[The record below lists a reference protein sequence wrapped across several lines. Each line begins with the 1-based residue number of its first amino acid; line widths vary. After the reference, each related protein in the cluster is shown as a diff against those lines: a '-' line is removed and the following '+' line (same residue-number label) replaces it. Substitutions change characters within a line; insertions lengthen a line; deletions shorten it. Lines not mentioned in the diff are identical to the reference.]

1 MFGTRLIDSSYKLV
15 NERNLKLNVE
25 TTSEHTHI
33 SNSDVEQVS
42 SKSKIS
48 KQNTLYKKMKF
59 SIKDFFS
66 KCDQP
71 NPQLN

>member
-1 MFGTRLIDSSYKLV
+1 MFSTRVIDSSYKLV

-25 TTSEHTHI
+25 TTSEHIHI

-48 KQNTLYKKMKF
+48 KQNALHKKIKF
-59 SIKDFFS
+59 SVKDFFS

-71 NPQLN
+71 NP